1 MSVVFRKIY
10 LAMEFSRRKNQIVNK
25 RTSFLS
31 ISLVSI
37 RWDLKLRSLFGG
49 VKEKELIKERTKRYL
64 MCCDDD
70 EDDYDCDGGNKQND
84 TFHESFWSLM
94 AVI

>member
-1 MSVVFRKIY
+1 
-10 LAMEFSRRKNQIVNK
+10 
-25 RTSFLS
+25 
-31 ISLVSI
+31 
-37 RWDLKLRSLFGG
+37 
-49 VKEKELIKERTKRYL
+49 

-94 AVI
+94 AVIWKT